1 MSFAFFAA
9 FGLVLH
15 DLADSGLRPLFLIA
29 IVNPCEAAVYA
40 QLRSYVSDI
49 RGKKLLVEEA
59 RQARFAHR
67 GIPCIGNQILAPT
80 QQRLA

>member
-1 MSFAFFAA
+1 MGFAFFAA

-49 RGKKLLVEEA
+49 RNKTSLV
-59 RQARFAHR
+59 
-67 GIPCIGNQILAPT
+67 
-80 QQRLA
+80 RLAIAVC